1 MNRLH
6 IVGVGALIVALTATA
21 VYAEETLAAAADSA
35 HQAVAATES
44 VVTSPAVAMAP
55 AAPDPV
61 PAATQPEP
69 TPEANPAA
77 APADAAAEPVVEDT
91 SAAAADFT
99 PQAVAAAEPAV
110 TSPSVAV
117 ASEASNSVPAAAK
130 PEPAPEANPAA
141 VPADAMAEPIVID
154 YNEADIQ
161 SVLRT
166 LAAKA
171 GINLI
176 LGDEVTGKVSVH
188 LEGVSYED
196 AMRMVVES
204 KGYAYVK
211 DRNVV
216 RVKSKES
223 IDTEPVELRIYTL
236 NYSKADDVRKVLEPI
251 ISKQGRIQVDT
262 RGNTL
267 VISDTP
273 SNLAK
278 LIPLIQSLDTQTPQV
293 LIEAKFIETTKNP
306 KKDLGINWDQTLL
319 NHPLSAGPF
328 TLTKDL
334 SGGAWVP
341 STVLLDAGSVRV
353 LMSYLNRDA
362 NTELL
367 ASPRVVTT
375 DNGKAKVAIA
385 TQYPIPNFQ
394 FSESTGAFQINGFE
408 YKDIGITLTVTPRI
422 NKNDFVTLEV
432 TPEASD
438 QNGTA
443 TLASGGSS
451 VEIPIID
458 TRTATTTVLIKS
470 GNTLVIG
477 GLMREDV
484 VENYTKVPLFGDIP
498 GLGAFFRSKSL
509 SKFKRDLLIFV
520 TPTIVNPESQTDD
533 EKYYGGLPHKEIYT
547 NDKWMPHDNAQPN
560 PRNLMPW
567 ASEPAPTS
575 ANTSVHAP
583 APQTTTHANAP
594 QTPAQASAP
603 QAPKQAS
610 APQEPTVN
618 YRPK

>member
-1 MNRLH
+1 MNRFP
-6 IVGVGALIVALTATA
+6 IVGVGALAVALTVT
-21 VYAEETLAAAADSA
+21 VSYAEDTPAGAANSAPKVVAAA
-35 HQAVAATES
+35 EP
-44 VVTSPAVAMAP
+44 VVTSPAVAASPTMPEATP
-55 AAPDPV
+55 AAQ
-61 PAATQPEP
+61 PAPEV
-69 TPEANPAA
+69 NPATK
-77 APADAAAEPVVEDT
+77 PADAA
-91 SAAAADFT
+91 
-99 PQAVAAAEPAV
+99 
-110 TSPSVAV
+110 
-117 ASEASNSVPAAAK
+117 
-130 PEPAPEANPAA
+130 
-141 VPADAMAEPIVID
+141 AEPIVID

-223 IDTEPVELRIYTL
+223 IDTEPVEIRTYTL
-236 NYSKADDVRKVLEPI
+236 NYAKADDVRKMLEPL

-278 LIPLIQSLDTQTPQV
+278 LIPLIGSLDTQTPQV

-306 KKDLGINWDQTLL
+306 KKDLGIKWDQTLL
-319 NHPLSAGPF
+319 DHPLSAGPF
-328 TLTKDL
+328 TLTKNL
-334 SGGAWVP
+334 GGGPWVP
-341 STVLLDAGSVRV
+341 STVLLDAGSVNL
-353 LMSYLNRDA
+353 LMSFLNRDA

-385 TQYPIPNFQ
+385 TQYPIPNFS
-394 FSESTGAFQINGFE
+394 FSESTGAFIINGFE

-451 VEIPIID
+451 VQIPIID

-477 GLMREDV
+477 GLMRVDV
-484 VENYTKVPLFGDIP
+484 VDNYTKVPLFGDIP
-498 GLGAFFRSKSL
+498 GLGALFRSKSL
-509 SKFKRDLLIFV
+509 NRFKRDLLIFL
-520 TPTIVNPESQTDD
+520 TPTIVKPESQAGE
-533 EKYYGGLPHKEIYT
+533 EKYRSELPLNDDIYT

-560 PRNLMPW
+560 PRNLIPW
-567 ASEPAPTS
+567 ASKSTPTS
-575 ANTSVHAP
+575 ANTSPQASTPGAP
-583 APQTTTHANAP
+583 T
-594 QTPAQASAP
+594 QASAP
-603 QAPKQAS
+603 QAPAQ
-610 APQEPTVN
+610 N
-618 YRPK
+618 FGPK